1 MALTY
6 SEISSIT
13 QKLYIPKLV
22 DNIFASNALLN
33 RWRKKAYR
41 LEGGGTSIMQPLLY
55 ATTTAAGWYSGSD
68 TLSTT
73 ANDQIS
79 AAEFQWRQAYANITI
94 TRSDE
99 LKNGGKEQIVNF
111 VKAKVQAAEKTL
123 ADSLGTGLFN
133 AGTTTNA
140 IEGLRLACA
149 GTGSTYGGISKTDY
163 SWWRGKTD
171 SSTTSF
177 TLPAFQSLFGDCTI
191 DNDKPTVAVTT
202 QDIYDDVYAALT
214 PMQRFTDKST
224 ANGGFTNIMLNGIPV
239 IVDSHCPDYYMF
251 LLNEA
256 YIELVAHR
264 DENFR
269 FEPFIKPV
277 NQNVSTAK
285 VYWAGNLTMS
295 NCRMQG
301 FFSALA

>member
-6 SEISSIT
+6 GEISSIT

-55 ATTTAAGWYSGSD
+55 ATTTASGWYTGSAS
-68 TLSTT
+68 LSTT
-73 ANDQIS
+73 SNDQIT
-79 AAEFQWRQAYANITI
+79 AAEFNWRQIYGNITI
-94 TRSDE
+94 TRTDE
-99 LKNGGKEQIVNF
+99 LKNSGKEQVINF
-111 VKAKVQAAEKTL
+111 VKAKVQACEKTV

-133 AGTTTNA
+133 AGTTTDA

-149 GTGSTYGGISKTDY
+149 GTGSTYGGISKTTY
-163 SWWRGKTD
+163 SWWRGQTD
-171 SSTTSF
+171 ATSTAF
-177 TLPAFQSLFGDCTI
+177 TLPVFQALFGDCTV
-191 DNDKPTVAVTT
+191 DNDRPTVAVTT
-202 QDIYDDVYAALT
+202 QDIYDDVYGTLQ
-214 PMQRFTDKST
+214 PQQRFTDKTT
-224 ANGGFTNIMLNGIPV
+224 ANGGFTNILLNGIPI
-239 IVDSHCPDYYMF
+239 IVDSHCPQYYMF
-251 LLNEA
+251 LLNEN
-256 YIELVAHR
+256 YLEIVAHR

-285 VYWAGNLTMS
+285 VYWAGNLTCS
-295 NCRMQG
+295 NARMQG
-301 FFSALA
+301 MFSALA